1 MKNYPIKRLL
11 LLLLSSMGLP
21 LLSAAQQVQPQTT
34 ASVDTSGRDDNAA
47 VAALNQHHQQT
58 QLQIQQ
64 QRLDNELMRL
74 RLAYADMKAE
84 LRQLDSTPANTTAT
98 TASQPEAGTSLQII
112 SQVNFSHMRLQWL
125 GGEQPQWRLQKTNKD
140 SPND

>member
-11 LLLLSSMGLP
+11 LLLLSMGLP
-21 LLSAAQQVQPQTT
+21 LLSAAQQVQSQTT
-34 ASVDTSGRDDNAA
+34 ASVDTSGHDDNAA
-47 VAALNQHHQQT
+47 VAALNQQHQQT

-74 RLAYADMKAE
+74 RLAYADMNAE
-84 LRQLDSTPANTTAT
+84 LRQLDSTPANTAAT
-98 TASQPEAGTSLQII
+98 TASQPEAGKSLQII